1 MLEPLINSSH
11 SGLGTGDPLGYDSLV
26 GLAFCAEMTEN
37 KAIMDAMD
45 KYFIMKR

>member
-1 MLEPLINSSH
+1 
-11 SGLGTGDPLGYDSLV
+11 V

>member
-1 MLEPLINSSH
+1 
-11 SGLGTGDPLGYDSLV
+11 V

-45 KYFIMKR
+45 KYFIMKRWKGKKKERERTNKKEKKEGNK